1 LYNQI
6 IDSLNNHI
14 EKDLRL
20 SIDQKKILQKKHKL
34 SLSDSLDK
42 GHWTTNL
49 CLISSNFTKKSPK
62 ELAKNLSS
70 ILQNLEGVEK
80 TEIAGPGFLN
90 IFLTQRAFLNQI
102 DEANKDT
109 NLFTRVPKNEL
120 KKIQIEFVSAN
131 PTGPLH
137 VGHGRGA
144 AYGDAIARILYL

>member
-1 LYNQI
+1 MYNQI

-109 NLFTRVPKNEL
+109 NLFQSWHAASWRDKLNMLDKFDDDRLVGFG
-120 KKIQIEFVSAN
+120 KKIIYQES
-131 PTGPLH
+131 PEPLPK
-137 VGHGRGA
+137 
-144 AYGDAIARILYL
+144 DI